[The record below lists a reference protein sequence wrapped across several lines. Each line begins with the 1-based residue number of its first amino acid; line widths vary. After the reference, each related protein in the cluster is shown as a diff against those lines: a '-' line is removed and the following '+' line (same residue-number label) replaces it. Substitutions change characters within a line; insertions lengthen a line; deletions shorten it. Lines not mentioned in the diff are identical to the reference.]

1 MLNTA
6 VASALWLWAYVV
18 MFNLLSSVNKTP
30 LRVNKSRSFTQFLW
44 LLELCP
50 LSSRAAICSAAAAF
64 LSSAP
69 KLQKYIFCASF
80 TFTIMQVLHTYKQME
95 ERVHWST
102 GKKSPLE
109 KVPFFSFFL
118 LSKGT
123 RSVIFNL
130 TAPKIN
136 KRSPMI
142 WNS

>member
-30 LRVNKSRSFTQFLW
+30 LRVNKLRSFTQFLW

-50 LSSRAAICSAAAAF
+50 LSSTAAICSAAPAF

-80 TFTIMQVLHTYKQME
+80 TFTIMQVLHPYKQME
-95 ERVHWST
+95 ERVHWKKEST
-102 GKKSPLE
+102 GKSAFFFL
-109 KVPFFSFFL
+109 FSFFL
-118 LSKGT
+118 FSKGT

-130 TAPKIN
+130 TPPKIN